1 MRAARR
7 DDVARTG
14 PPRAVGAGITGCAAA
29 ARALMKALGIISAA
43 SAAATG
49 TACRLPW
56 SVRAARR
63 ASASVLAAPSERG
76 GVAPDVVVCVAT
88 NLAAAAAA
96 G

>member
-29 ARALMKALGIISAA
+29 ARALMEALGTISAA

-49 TACRLPW
+49 TACRLP
-56 SVRAARR
+56 
-63 ASASVLAAPSERG
+63 
-76 GVAPDVVVCVAT
+76 
-88 NLAAAAAA
+88 
-96 G
+96 